1 MASVGGKDVRP
12 ADIRGRALRALGKRS
27 TYGVDVDVAKYLGVS
42 KGKSTDS
49 LTKLGIGRRELFSS
63 ASYVQADGAVLQ
75 TFVAESLRSLGV
87 TMMPLHEALGRIGG
101 YYWGLIDVDEDKYT
115 ALAELSGQGV
125 YIKIPRD
132 VHVKAPIYTCFM
144 ISTANIAQP
153 VHNLV
158 VVEDGAELNLVTAC
172 SSSAAGLH
180 VGVTEL
186 YVGAG
191 AKVTYTMIHNW
202 AEGTHSRPRT
212 GARLADGSR
221 LDMYYVN
228 LNPGASLQTMPTV
241 EIGARSS
248 FYSASVLLASG
259 SSSLD
264 VGTSAMVSGEGGR
277 AEIISKIIA
286 RDTSDVVSRTEIL
299 ARAPGTRGHTECSG
313 LMLSDEASI
322 RTIPALESRSPTAEL
337 SHEAAIGMVDEE
349 AISYL
354 MARGLSDDEAIAL
367 LVRGFAIIELG
378 ELPLPVE
385 KSLRSALR
393 ALAIKATG

>member
-1 MASVGGKDVRP
+1 MQPVDVK
-12 ADIRGRALRALGKRS
+12 GRALRALDKRS
-27 TYGVDVDVAKYLGVS
+27 AYGIDID
-42 KGKSTDS
+42 
-49 LTKLGIGRRELFSS
+49 LTKYVKISKNRSADMLTELGIGRRELFSS
-63 ASYVQADGAVLQ
+63 ASYVQVDEAVLQ
-75 TFVAESLRSLGV
+75 TYVAEGLKSMGMV
-87 TMMPLHEALGRIGG
+87 MMPLHKALERDEEARGH
-101 YYWGLIDVDEDKYT
+101 YWRLIDVDEDKYT

-125 YIKIPRD
+125 YIKVPKD
-132 VHVKAPIYTCFM
+132 VHVKAPIYTCFV
-144 ISTANIAQP
+144 ISTVDMAQP

-221 LDMYYVN
+221 LDIYYVN

-241 EIGARSS
+241 RIGARSS

-264 VGTSAMVSGEGGR
+264 VGTSAVVSGEDGR
-277 AEIISKIIA
+277 AEIVSKIIA
-286 RDTSDVVSRTEIL
+286 RDHSDVVNRAEIL
-299 ARAPGTRGHTECSG
+299 ASAPGSRGHTECSG
-313 LMLSDEASI
+313 LMLSDGATI

-337 SHEAAIGMVDEE
+337 SHEAAIGRIDEE
-349 AISYL
+349 AIAYL
-354 MARGLSDDEAIAL
+354 MARGLSEDEAVAL
-367 LVRGFAIIELG
+367 LVRGFAIVELG
-378 ELPLPVE
+378 ELPLPIE

-393 ALAIKATG
+393 ALAAKATG